1 MLTRVQITG
10 HAAERYVK
18 RIDETLTVTEALA
31 LLEHLA
37 PTATPLR
44 QRTILGQEQW
54 QLHEPKPCVLVVKR
68 DDGYGGAVVVT
79 VLDAPAVPDGEED
92 PHEGIIQAQLLERRK
107 SRRSR
112 SRRRQA

>member
-1 MLTRVQITG
+1 MLTRVQITDY
-10 HAAERYVK
+10 AATQYAR
-18 RIDETLTVTEALA
+18 RIDETLTVVEART
-31 LLEHLA
+31 LLEHIA
-37 PTATPLR
+37 RVAVPLR
-44 QRTILGQEQW
+44 QKTILGQEQW

-68 DDGYGGAVVVT
+68 DSDCGRPVVVT
-79 VLDAPAVPDGEED
+79 VHDAPVVSDAEQD